1 MPLTVRYDTLPM
13 TPVRN
18 RAWLEVACD
27 GYEQEAA
34 TVAQVDLQLTG
45 QPSEGYALS
54 ITLPDGNV
62 TVLTAVAGMPDDS
75 GEQYSI
81 GPTLADTFSSL
92 LLTLNSN
99 PYMVLLYTMEDVGS
113 ETVRITARAAGANP
127 PGITFPAPTFFDVA
141 IVTEGADALLAPA
154 YTANCRIY
162 LERNWHSN
170 VFEALPAVEQY
181 PDENGLARWDLARM
195 LKPYLERDIAEDW
208 PAYGVTTP
216 YVATHIFRRY
226 YVDRW
231 ERYGD
236 PPIDRKSLR
245 SGVKYAWYAGTRN
258 RDAHLANE
266 LGAIFRY
273 DNAPTPFLTY
283 RDRGGSHH
291 EVSADQQ
298 HVLAWY
304 RTYAR
309 VAGQVVKLKG
319 TVFYDDGTSDNA
331 VVQAWDDAAHKL
343 GTVSVWPAGFKTLGL
358 HLLQEAKVPY
368 KYQLELLNASDEPVA
383 NKHTYW
389 LKPTEVSEL
398 HLECI
403 NSLGAVESF
412 RAVGRWMEALE
423 PEREDLA
430 TLRTVVDGELP
441 SHEES
446 DASQQLIGVTPM
458 LEVTMGHVDRLEHF
472 ARMDIL
478 YSPQLRLVDHA
489 TQRKLPVR
497 LVPGSVQVRERGAG
511 TAEHLYG
518 MTLQLVAGDA
528 EMAWGDRSLMP
539 AFTPGVP
546 GIPQTV

>member
-27 GYEQEAA
+27 GYEQQAA
-34 TVAQVDLQLTG
+34 TIAQVDLQLTS
-45 QPSEGYALS
+45 QPDADDSLS
-54 ITLPDGNV
+54 IALPDGHT

-81 GPTLADTFSSL
+81 GPTLADTFASL
-92 LLTLNSN
+92 LQTLNSN
-99 PYMVLLYTMEDVGS
+99 PYLVLLYTMVDAGS
-113 ETVRITARAAGANP
+113 ETVRFTAREAGANT
-127 PGITFPAPTFFDVA
+127 PGITFPAPTHFSVA
-141 IVTEGADALLAPA
+141 IVTEGTDAVLAPA

-162 LERNWHSN
+162 LERTWQSGL
-170 VFEALPAVEQY
+170 FEALPAVEQY
-181 PDENGLARWDLARM
+181 VDEIGHARWDLARM
-195 LKPYLERDIAEDW
+195 LKPYLERDIAQDW
-208 PAYGVTTP
+208 PGYGVAVP
-216 YVATHIFRRY
+216 YVATRIFRRY

-236 PPIDRKSLR
+236 PPIDRKALR

-258 RDAHLANE
+258 RDANMANE

-273 DNAPTPFLTY
+273 DNVPTPFMTY
-283 RDRGGSHH
+283 RDRAGSHH

-298 HVLAWY
+298 HVLGWY

-309 VAGQVVKLKG
+309 VAGEVVKLKG
-319 TVFYDDGTSDNA
+319 TVFYDDGTTDNA
-331 VVQAWDDAAHKL
+331 VVQSWDNAAHVL
-343 GTVSVWPAGFKTLGL
+343 GTVSIWPAGFKTLGL
-358 HLLQEAKVPY
+358 HLLQETKTPY
-368 KYQLELLNASDEPVA
+368 KYQLELLNAADEPVA
-383 NKHTYW
+383 SKHTYW
-389 LKPTEVSEL
+389 LKATEVSEL

-403 NSLGAVESF
+403 NSLGVVESF
-412 RAVGRWMEALE
+412 RAVGRWMDALE

-430 TLRTVVDGELP
+430 TQRTVMDGVLP
-441 SHEES
+441 SISES
-446 DASQQLIGVTPM
+446 DASQLLIGVNPL
-458 LEVTMGHVDRLEHF
+458 LEVSLGHVDRLEHF

-478 YSPQLRLVDHA
+478 FSPQLRIVDHA

-497 LVPGSVQVRERGAG
+497 LVPGTVQVRERGAG
-511 TAEHLYG
+511 TAEHLYA

-528 EMAWGDRSLMP
+528 EMAWGDRSLLP

-546 GIPQTV
+546 GVPQP